1 MPLWKKPRFIL
12 AFSLFLFCLFAAGFG
27 KMADEIG
34 REKEFLP
41 LDQSMSHWMAANQEP
56 YDRLFFMTMTY
67 AGEGEVLVPL
77 TLLITGVL
85 WFYGRRLESVLF
97 IGGIGS
103 TAVAVFLLK
112 LLTDRARPALSSLL
126 HETSAAFPS
135 GHAALSLF
143 FFGFL
148 SYLLS
153 RRFQK
158 KRYSLLIF
166 AAGFAIA
173 GLIGTSRIYLNVHWL
188 SDVLGGFAL
197 AGAILSLCIGLL
209 EMQNRHVAFHR
220 VRVQRS

>member
-1 MPLWKKPRFIL
+1 
-12 AFSLFLFCLFAAGFG
+12 
-27 KMADEIG
+27 MADEIG

-41 LDQSMSHWMAANQEP
+41 LDQSMSQWMAANQEP
-56 YDRLFFMTMTY
+56 YDRIFFLTMTY
-67 AGEGEVLVPL
+67 AVEGKMLVPL
-77 TLLITGVL
+77 TLFIAGVL

-103 TAVAVFLLK
+103 TGAAVFLLK

-166 AAGFAIA
+166 VSGLAIA
-173 GLIGTSRIYLNVHWL
+173 GLIGTSHVYLNIHWL

-197 AGAILSLCIGLL
+197 AAAILSLCIGLL
-209 EMQNRHVAFHR
+209 EMQNRHLVFHSIR
-220 VRVQRS
+220 DRRS